1 VDSDQQVEGQTGVT
15 LEGLIA
21 AQQDWQQSRLVA
33 MLFSS
38 FSLLALLLA
47 VVGLYSVVSYSV
59 AQRTNEFGIRTAL
72 GARPSDLMRT
82 VFASARVSIG
92 VGLVAGILLTLAL
105 NKLLASWTEGST
117 GNPLMLLAVTLLLTC
132 CSALACF
139 FPALR
144 ASRVDPMVA
153 LRYE

>member
-1 VDSDQQVEGQTGVT
+1 
-15 LEGLIA
+15 
-21 AQQDWQQSRLVA
+21 
-33 MLFSS
+33 
-38 FSLLALLLA
+38 
-47 VVGLYSVVSYSV
+47 VVSYSV
-59 AQRTNEFGIRTAL
+59 EQRTNEFGIRTAL

-92 VGLVAGILLTLAL
+92 VGLVAGILLTLAF

-117 GNPLMLLAVTLLLTC
+117 VLMLLAVTLLLTC